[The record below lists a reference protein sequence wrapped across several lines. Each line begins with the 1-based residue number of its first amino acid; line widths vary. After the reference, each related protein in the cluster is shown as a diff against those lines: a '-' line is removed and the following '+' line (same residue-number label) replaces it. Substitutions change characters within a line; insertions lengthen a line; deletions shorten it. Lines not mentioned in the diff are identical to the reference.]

1 MRRIATAAILLV
13 LATGAARAD
22 ADNCRRSREYLLG
35 SLGGDLK
42 LPPQSYNDLFKVCL
56 AASNMTNVKDAYIL
70 KDGGIAVVPKQDT
83 IPATASTLSQFCD
96 AYPSATLRFLARK
109 EMLAIKSVVD
119 IVQLSSTS
127 ATPCKKIKGLT

>member
-1 MRRIATAAILLV
+1 MRRIAATAILLM
-13 LATGAARAD
+13 LATGAAHAD

-42 LPPQSYNDLFKVCL
+42 LPPQSYNDLFKICL

-70 KDGGIAVVPKQDT
+70 RDGGIAVIPKQDT
-83 IPATASTLSQFCD
+83 IPATAATLSQFCD
-96 AYPSATLRFLARK
+96 AYPGGTLRFLSSK
-109 EMLAIKSVVD
+109 EVLTIKSVVNV
-119 IVQLSSTS
+119 VQLSSSS